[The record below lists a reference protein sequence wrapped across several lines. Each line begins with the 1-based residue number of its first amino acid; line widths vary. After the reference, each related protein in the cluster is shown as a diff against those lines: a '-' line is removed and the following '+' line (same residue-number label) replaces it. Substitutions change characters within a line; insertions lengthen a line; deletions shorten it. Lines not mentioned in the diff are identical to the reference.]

1 MPPGERSPARPGP
14 CKTRLFKE
22 LCKAGA
28 RGWRKGPLT
37 SHRGGGGGR
46 KLGRGP
52 GHSGGGGPEEVRREI
67 PERREIGRQN
77 PQSGFKGFLE
87 SGRFAW
93 VVGGQPLRPATKNGR
108 FLTNPPP
115 GWAPSVGIDQRA
127 RPALPAPAFVSGPRD
142 GGLSPGLPPAKARG
156 AVPSPP
162 GPLLPRSRRF
172 KNKPS
177 RPGRVAGNC
186 APHPA
191 LPRPSG
197 VRNATADSGEKK

>member
-1 MPPGERSPARPGP
+1 MGPDSGAGEMGPHPPPCLPERGHQLGRGLAKHGYLKSCARLGPAGGERGP
-14 CKTRLFKE
+14 SLHTGEGQR
-22 LCKAGA
+22 
-28 RGWRKGPLT
+28 
-37 SHRGGGGGR
+37 GR

-52 GHSGGGGPEEVRREI
+52 GHSGGGGREEVRREI

-115 GWAPSVGIDQRA
+115 AWAPSVGIDQRG

-142 GGLSPGLPPAKARG
+142 GGSPRGCPPPRRG
-156 AVPSPP
+156 DRAVPS
-162 GPLLPRSRRF
+162 GA
-172 KNKPS
+172 PS
-177 RPGRVAGNC
+177 
-186 APHPA
+186 APEPT
-191 LPRPSG
+191 LY
-197 VRNATADSGEKK
+197 K